1 MKFTKKYDIDEYIEN
16 NELNS
21 RIYKV
26 LLSLQN
32 NDIDIIPL
40 RRNPIEIFNQAYYL
54 CESFEKEKHPE
65 TKVQSLISKTQ
76 ELFLDYETAIVFAC
90 VYVILYFSDSP
101 NSHIDFCLHK
111 IKSVVDPL
119 YFQYFEPLLKEE
131 LSIQSLPKSFNQIK
145 KQADEISDLN
155 TREMFYADIL
165 TRFKQAKAK
174 GNIMQQIEDELALIQ
189 REKNLSV
196 NNVVEID
203 GDKNTSTTKVRSVVI
218 MEMLRKMQSGKA
230 YNDLTKIC
238 KLIAFLTGRNYD
250 KIYNEAQKG
259 ITLTNYH
266 SKEISEINKIFSDL
280 NISISIDKDK
290 QY

>member
-1 MKFTKKYDIDEYIEN
+1 
-16 NELNS
+16 
-21 RIYKV
+21 
-26 LLSLQN
+26 
-32 NDIDIIPL
+32 
-40 RRNPIEIFNQAYYL
+40 
-54 CESFEKEKHPE
+54 
-65 TKVQSLISKTQ
+65 
-76 ELFLDYETAIVFAC
+76 
-90 VYVILYFSDSP
+90 
-101 NSHIDFCLHK
+101 
-111 IKSVVDPL
+111 
-119 YFQYFEPLLKEE
+119 
-131 LSIQSLPKSFNQIK
+131 
-145 KQADEISDLN
+145 
-155 TREMFYADIL
+155 MFYADIL